1 MTGKPQREVAKKP
14 VQIRIDESVYA
25 SVLPLLKSGR
35 ARFSSLSQL
44 FETIVFLS
52 EHIYIE
58 EPDDGFI
65 IQIAELKLDRI
76 IDQIRG
82 RAQRD
87 KRPLHI
93 VLDVRALSFVDMLI
107 ERYRLIFRNR
117 SETFELLLYNI
128 GTACDS
134 PADASYF
141 GNRLADVLELH
152 PMQRG
157 RRE

>member
-1 MTGKPQREVAKKP
+1 MTGKPQRGAAKKP

-44 FETIVFLS
+44 FEAIIFLS

-65 IQIAELKLDRI
+65 IQIAELKLNRI
-76 IDQIRG
+76 IDQIKDH
-82 RAQRD
+82 AQRD
-87 KRPLHI
+87 KRPVH
-93 VLDVRALSFVDMLI
+93 VTLDVRALSFVDMLVM
-107 ERYRLIFRNR
+107 RYRSIFRNR
-117 SETFELLLYNI
+117 SETLELLLCNI
-128 GTACDS
+128 GTVCDS
-134 PADASYF
+134 PAGTSYF

-152 PMQRG
+152 PTQRKRG
-157 RRE
+157 E